1 MAWVY
6 ILECSDGTFY
16 TGSTLDLE
24 RRIIQHNDGVGANY
38 TARRRPVR
46 LLWCAEFERIDEA
59 FGWEKRIQG
68 WSRAKKSAVIEGR
81 MDELAG
87 WSSREREARRDGESA
102 LRLAALA
109 QRPEPRPEP

>member
-6 ILECSDGTFY
+6 IVECSDGTFS

-24 RRIIQHNDGVGANY
+24 RRIIQHNDGNGANY
-38 TARRRPVR
+38 TAARRPVT
-46 LLWCAEFERIDEA
+46 LLWCAEFERVDEA

-68 WSRAKKSAVIEGR
+68 WSRAKKLAIIEGR

-87 WSSREREARRDGESA
+87 WSARERAARRDGEGA
-102 LRLAALA
+102 LRLTALA
-109 QRPEPRPEP
+109 QRPEPGP